1 MEATNPDH
9 GPGRGDRSLPLRLSG
24 DTDSAE
30 RPLTVALMAGGFS
43 PPPLAEA
50 ASCSLLDLFV
60 APGQRLS
67 DRWNASLR
75 AMGQSVRTE
84 QTLCLCGGSTPLPQN
99 TLGSWHTILDET
111 DYRGPAG
118 ALRDAVAHSTP
129 RDSRGPVL
137 AIEAGR
143 VCCLDLAS
151 LVAFHRARSAD
162 VTIGVLPDG
171 GPAGVYMLERSMLDA
186 IPEKGFMDLKEQYL
200 DRLVE
205 RGADLFVHRFA
216 HGTCRPA
223 RRLRE
228 YIDVIAPGCTASGT
242 LAAPQIVAARGASG
256 SLICDAAEVSPD
268 SVVVN
273 SVVMPGGRVERGATV
288 VRYLVCEGCVVPAGL
303 TVIDKVVGPR
313 GVVSDDEAC
322 RPSKGR
328 AAGRGAS

>member
-1 MEATNPDH
+1 MEATNPEQK
-9 GPGRGDRSLPLRLSG
+9 PGRGDGSLPLRLSA
-24 DTDSAE
+24 DTDGAE

-50 ASCSLLDLFV
+50 AGCSLLDLFV

-67 DRWNASLR
+67 DHWRASLR
-75 AMGQSVRTE
+75 AMDGAVQTE
-84 QTLCLCGGSTPLPQN
+84 RTLCLCGGSTPLPRN

-118 ALRDAVAHSTP
+118 ALRDAVTHSTP

-143 VCCLDLAS
+143 VCSLDLAS

-205 RGADLFVHRFA
+205 KGAELFVHRFES
-216 HGTCRPA
+216 GTCRPA

-228 YIDVIAPGCTASGT
+228 YIDVIAPQSARAGT
-242 LAAPQIVAARGASG
+242 LASPQLVASRGATG
-256 SLICDAAEVSPD
+256 SLICELAEVSPD
-268 SVVVN
+268 AVVVD
-273 SVVMPGGRVERGATV
+273 SVVMPGARVERGATV
-288 VRYLVCEGCVVPAGL
+288 VRSLVCEGCVVPRDL

-313 GVVSDDEAC
+313 GVVSDDEAGQ
-322 RPSKGR
+322 PGKGKTP
-328 AAGRGAS
+328 GRGAS